1 MTTNIFRS
9 TATRVASH
17 ACLGLVA
24 IFLAVSVATPLRAQ
38 ADDGAKYAAIIKD
51 AKTQAGLIKVH
62 HKDGKV
68 FFEIA
73 GGNMN
78 KDYIVAISIARGIAQ
93 GQLLGGMT
101 WGSGDDWLWR
111 FRKVDDDIQIVRRNV
126 RFTAKGGS
134 PEEKAVKLAY
144 TDSVLYALP
153 IAAKG
158 PGGTS
163 VIDVTPVFMSDLPQI
178 SSALPGF
185 SFSSSR
191 SSWAAVKALE
201 ENVELEVE
209 ATYAS
214 SGGREID
221 TVPDSRGATI
231 NVHYSISELPSTGYQ
246 PRQADDR
253 IGYFLT
259 AIKDF
264 SKQGQED
271 QFVRYVNRWDLQKAD
286 PTAELSPPKKPI
298 IFWLEKT
305 VPFKYRKA
313 IREGILEWNKAYEK
327 IGFSGAIEVR
337 QQPDNA
343 DWDPEDI
350 RYNTFRWIT
359 SNAGFAMG
367 PSRVNP
373 INGQILDADIIFDAD
388 FIRVWQ
394 EQYETFTPQGI
405 ADLTGGPLDLESYR
419 AARRATPSLLCGG
432 RGCGC
437 DLHRGFS
444 RELAFGSTWLAAQ
457 PQPSAATFDRLIEE
471 GLKEV
476 VMHEVGHTLGLRH
489 NFKASTLYNLKDLQN
504 TEKTGAT
511 GIAASVMD
519 YTPINL
525 APRGTKQGHFY
536 STTIG
541 PYDYWAIEYG
551 YKPFTG
557 GTEGETKELQK
568 IAARSGEPGHAYA
581 TDEDTRGIDSDPLV
595 NRFDLSDDPIAYAK
609 QLTETVASL
618 WPDLVKNVVKDGEGY
633 QQARR
638 SFGILLA
645 QHGRGV
651 FFASRYIGG
660 VYVSRSHKGDKD
672 SKPPFVVVEA
682 EKQREAMKLL
692 EEQIFNDKPFSFP
705 PDLYNHLASSRWNHW
720 GMEDR
725 DRVDYPVHEV
735 ISMWQDRVLNQLLSS
750 LTLERLHDAELKV
763 PSDKDA
769 FTTAELLERLTK
781 VIFSELDSVQK
792 GEFTVRK
799 PAITSM
805 RRNLQRNYLKRLSN
819 LVLGS
824 SSAPQDCQTLAFAQ
838 LQELHQRIKQAQER
852 KELKLDAYTKAHLG
866 ESSSRIEKVLAAH
879 LSLTRP

>member
-1 MTTNIFRS
+1 MSTTLRRFGSSAGFGRLALGFVAVLLALGT
-9 TATRVASH
+9 TA
-17 ACLGLVA
+17 
-24 IFLAVSVATPLRAQ
+24 PLRA
-38 ADDGAKYAAIIKD
+38 ADDDGAKYTALIKD
-51 AKTQAGLIKVH
+51 AKTQAGLIKTH
-62 HKDGKV
+62 QKDGKV
-68 FFEIA
+68 YLELA

-93 GQLLGGMT
+93 GSLLGGMT
-101 WGSGDDWLWR
+101 WGFGDDWLWR

-153 IAAKG
+153 IAAKN
-158 PGGTS
+158 GGNY

-178 SSALPGF
+178 SRALPGF
-185 SFSSSR
+185 SFTASR
-191 SSWAAVKALE
+191 STWAAVKSLE

-214 SGGREID
+214 GGGRDID

-246 PRQADDR
+246 SRQADDR

-264 SKQGQED
+264 SKQGHED

-286 PTAELSPPKKPI
+286 SSAELSPPKKPI

-305 VPFKYRKA
+305 VPFKYRKP
-313 IREGILEWNKAYEK
+313 IREGILEWNKAFEK
-327 IGFSGAIEVR
+327 IGFTGAIEVC

-343 DWDPEDI
+343 EWDPEDI

-388 FIRVWQ
+388 FIQVWR
-394 EQYETFTPQGI
+394 EQYETFTPKGI
-405 ADLTGGPLDLESYR
+405 AELTGGPLDIESYR
-419 AARRATPSLLCGG
+419 AAQRAMPWHLGNG
-432 RGCGC
+432 RGCRC
-437 DLHRGFS
+437 ELHQGFS

-457 PQPSAATFDRLIEE
+457 PQLSSAALERLIEE

-489 NFKASTLYNLKDLQN
+489 NFKASTMLSLKDLHN
-504 TEKTGAT
+504 VEKTGAM

-525 APRGTKQGHFY
+525 APKGGKQGHFY
-536 STTIG
+536 SQTLG
-541 PYDYWAIEYG
+541 PYDFWAIEYG
-551 YKPFTG
+551 YKPFSG
-557 GTEGETKELQK
+557 GTEGEVKELQK
-568 IAARSGEPGHAYA
+568 VAARSGEPGHAYA

-595 NRFDLSDDPIAYAK
+595 NRFDLSDDPIGYAK

-638 SFGILLA
+638 SFGILLS

-651 FFASRYIGG
+651 FFAARYIGG

-682 EKQREAMKLL
+682 EKQREALKLL
-692 EEQIFNDKPFSFP
+692 EEQIFGDRPFSFP
-705 PDLYNHLASSRWNHW
+705 PELYNHLASSRWNHW

-725 DRVDYPVHEV
+725 ERVDYPVHEV
-735 ISMWQDRVLNQLLSS
+735 IAMWQDRVLNQVLSS
-750 LTLERLHDAELKV
+750 LTLQRLHDAELKV
-763 PSDKDA
+763 AADKDA
-769 FTTAELLERLTK
+769 FTVAELLERLTK
-781 VIFSELDSVQK
+781 AVFSELDTVQK

-799 PAITSM
+799 PAITSL
-805 RRNLQRNYLKRLSN
+805 RRNLQRNYLKRLAN
-819 LVLGS
+819 LVLGN

-852 KELKLDAYTKAHLG
+852 KEVKLDAYTKAHLA

-879 LSLTRP
+879 LELTRP